1 MTAVGPS
8 RRAVVAGGALL
19 IGFRLAAPVRALAEG
34 GEPLGDLARTPALD
48 SWLRLD
54 PDGQVT
60 VLTGKVELGQGIRT
74 ALLQVAAE
82 ELDLPQAALTLVTA
96 DTARTPDE
104 GFTSGSHS
112 MQDSA
117 TAIRAAAA
125 ELRALLIAAASSS
138 WQVPAAEIGTRD
150 GRVIGPDGRA
160 ALYGELA
167 GAIDL
172 HRAARL
178 PVPLKPPAA
187 YTVVGRSWPRVD
199 IPGKLTGAPSYVH
212 DLRLP
217 GMLHGRIVRP
227 AAYGGRLLDVQTA
240 PVMDLPGVI
249 HVVRDGSFLGVLAA
263 GEFQAIQAMR
273 ALEAAARWAPGRT
286 LPAPA
291 ALDSF
296 LRSAPAEDIVV
307 LDRGGAALS
316 GGRTFAA
323 QYGRPFIAHGS
334 IGPSCAVALVDG
346 AEGGVTVWT
355 HSQGVF
361 PLRRAL
367 AELLRL
373 PVARVRCIH
382 MEGAGCYG
390 QNGADDVA
398 ADAALLARAVP
409 GRPVR
414 LQWMREQEQAW
425 EPFGPAMA
433 ASLRATLDADGRIVQ
448 WTHEVWSNT
457 HTQRPGPAGVLLA
470 GQSLERPFPLPPPR
484 PIPMPEGGGDRNSI
498 PLYAFPA
505 VRVVYHFLPQM
516 PLRVSALRTL
526 GAQLNVFAIESFM
539 DELAAAA
546 GADPVAFRLVHLDD
560 ARAQA
565 VVKLAA
571 ERFGWARTAPGSGRG
586 FAFARYKNLAAY
598 CAVAAQVRV
607 DAASA
612 RIRVGRVVAAV
623 DSGQAVN
630 PDGLRNQI
638 EGAIVQATSW
648 TLFEQVA
655 FTPEGIISRDWNSYP
670 IARFDAVPEQVEV
683 HVIDRPGAAF
693 LGTGECGQGPASA
706 AIANAVADA
715 VGQRLRRLP
724 LRLTL

>member
-1 MTAVGPS
+1 VTAALLS
-8 RRAVVAGGALL
+8 RRAVLAGGALL
-19 IGFRLAAPVRALAEG
+19 IGFRLAAPARALGEG
-34 GEPLGDLARTPALD
+34 GEPLGDLAGTPLLD

-54 PDGQVT
+54 PDGHVT

-82 ELDLPQAALTLVTA
+82 ELDLPPSALTLVTA
-96 DTARTPDE
+96 DTSRTPDE

-125 ELRALLIAAASSS
+125 ELRALLIAQAAAS
-138 WQVPAAEIGTRD
+138 WQVPAAGITTRD
-150 GRVIGPDGRA
+150 GRVQAPDGRSA
-160 ALYGELA
+160 GYGDLA
-167 GAIDL
+167 GAVDL
-172 HRAARL
+172 HRAATL
-178 PVPLKPPAA
+178 PVPLKPPASYA
-187 YTVVGRSWPRVD
+187 IVGRSWPRVD
-199 IPGKLTGAPSYVH
+199 IPGKLTGAPSYVQ

-227 AAYGGRLLDVQTA
+227 AAYGGALLEVDSA
-240 PVMDLPGVI
+240 PVMALPGVLQ
-249 HVVRDGSFLGVLAA
+249 VVRDGSFLGVIAA
-263 GEFQAIQAMR
+263 REFQAIQAMR
-273 ALEAAARWAPGRT
+273 ALEASARWAPGRT

-291 ALDSF
+291 DLDRF
-296 LRSAPAEDIVV
+296 LRTTPAEDIVV
-307 LDRGGAALS
+307 LDRSLPSPA
-316 GGRTFAA
+316 GGRTFSARYA
-323 QYGRPFIAHGS
+323 RPFIAHGS
-334 IGPSCAVALVDG
+334 IGPSCAVAVVDAADG
-346 AEGGVTVWT
+346 SVTVWT

-373 PVARVRCIH
+373 PATKVRCIH

-425 EPFGPAMA
+425 EPFGAAMT
-433 ASLRATLDADGRIVQ
+433 ASLQATLDADGRVAQ

-470 GQSLERPFPLPPPR
+470 GQTVASPFPLPPPR

-505 VRVVYHFLPQM
+505 ARVVYHFLPQM

-546 GADPVAFRLVHLDD
+546 GADPVAFRLAHLDD
-560 ARAQA
+560 LRAQA
-565 VVKLAA
+565 VVRLAA
-571 ERFGWARTAPGSGRG
+571 ERFGWAQAGKGSGRG

-598 CAVAAQVRV
+598 CAVALQVHV
-607 DAASA
+607 DAAAA

-655 FTPEGIISRDWNSYP
+655 FTPAGIVSRDWNTYP

-683 HVIDRPGAAF
+683 HVIDRPGAPF

-715 VGQRLRRLP
+715 AGQRLRDLP
-724 LRLTL
+724 LRLKL